1 MARAL
6 HGSAIEA
13 FWAGTSFLLT
23 STVFQP
29 VIGSFSHIFGR
40 KPMVLV
46 SLAFFL
52 AGVIVAALANNF
64 TVVLVG
70 RSIMGIGGGVCIS
83 LFLFFFSR
91 S

>member
-1 MARAL
+1 
-6 HGSAIEA
+6 
-13 FWAGTSFLLT
+13 
-23 STVFQP
+23 
-29 VIGSFSHIFGR
+29 
-40 KPMVLV
+40 MVLV

-83 LFLFFFSR
+83 LFLFFLFTLWIEDRKTDSGQ
-91 S
+91 SQGIIALTEIIEGKIKLVHKEAP